1 MNSRSF
7 ISQSHIQNHKQF
19 QNFANKKKQKPSI
32 GIRNSAIDIFI
43 FLKKIEEILGK
54 QTER

>member
-43 FLKKIEEILGK
+43 FKKKIEEILGK